1 MKIGIT
7 IGDINGI
14 GPEVVIKALS
24 DPRIIQKI
32 TPIIYGTYK
41 VLAYH
46 KTLIKDCQVNFHTV
60 ASAQN
65 AVAGKINIVNCWED
79 NVNVQLGKANE
90 EGGKCAAL
98 ALDKALE
105 DIKANKIQALVTA
118 PINKFAMQS
127 SGFKFPGHT
136 EYLTLNDGKAESL
149 MLMVNDN
156 LRIGLVTNHLPIA
169 KVASSLTKE
178 AIITKAKILHKSLIE
193 DFGVER
199 PVIAILGLNPHA
211 SDDGAIGDEE
221 EKIIRPAIIELKK
234 QGMFVTGPHPADG
247 FFGAGSWT
255 KVDAVLAMYHDQ
267 GLVPFKSL
275 AFGGGINVTCGL
287 SFVRTSPDHGT
298 AYDIAGQDIADAGSF
313 MQALFA
319 AIDIARM
326 RHEYYDSRAN
336 ALVRREKQ
344 SAGIHD

>member
-14 GPEVVIKALS
+14 GPEVIIKALS
-24 DPRIIQKI
+24 DPRIIQRI

-41 VLAYH
+41 VLAHH

-60 ASAQN
+60 NSAQS

-90 EGGKCAAL
+90 EGGKCAGL
-98 ALDKALE
+98 ALDRAME
-105 DIKANKIQALVTA
+105 DIKAKNIDALVTA

-127 SGFKFPGHT
+127 AGFKYPGHT
-136 EYLTLNDGKAESL
+136 EYLTHNDSSPESV

-156 LRIGLVTNHLPIA
+156 LRVGLVTNHLPIA

-221 EKIIRPAIIELKK
+221 EKIIKPAILELKK

-247 FFGAGSWT
+247 FFGTGAWS

-298 AYDIAGQDIADAGSF
+298 AYDITGQDMADPGSLL
-313 MQALFA
+313 QAIYA
-319 AIDIARM
+319 AVDIARA
-326 RHEYYDSRAN
+326 RKEYYSSRAN